1 MKKLILC
8 VTLVAAF
15 ATTTFGQGQLG
26 FANNSAQT
34 ITNVVTGLAAAG
46 GAAQDDTQVALYV
59 GNVGDAVG
67 SLTLIGNVTNCFSGG
82 RFNGGTRTLTG
93 WTGTVQLQVRAWLS
107 TTVYPSYEAAYA
119 GALGG
124 DAGTVLGVSAPF
136 SYALTLSPTPP
147 VSIGNAGLTPIVLAP
162 VVPEP
167 SSIALGLL
175 GLGAVALFRRRK

>member
-8 VTLVAAF
+8 AAMI
-15 ATTTFGQGQLG
+15 ASAATTFGQGQVG
-26 FANNSAQT
+26 FANNANQT
-34 ITNVVTGLAAAG
+34 ITNSVTTLAAAG

-59 GNVGDAVG
+59 GNVGDAVS
-67 SLTLIGNVTNCFSGG
+67 SLQLIGNPTNCFAPG

-107 TTVYPSYEAAYA
+107 TIVYSSYEAAVA
-119 GALGG
+119 GGFGG
-124 DAGTVLGVSAPF
+124 DGGVLLGVSAPV
-136 SYALTLSPTPP
+136 SYALSIAPSPV
-147 VSIGNAGLTPIVLAP
+147 VSIGNAGLTPIVLNP
-162 VVPEP
+162 VPEP